1 MLILGL
7 SAYLWWDSQNYLD
20 IDEVSKYYI
29 TPFVVLL
36 ALGAIMTMVGF
47 LGCCGA
53 VRESR
58 CFLGLVIKLLIESLS
73 KC

>member
-1 MLILGL
+1 MGVVILGF

-20 IDEVSKYYI
+20 INEISKYYI
-29 TPFVVLL
+29 TPFVMLL
-36 ALGAIMTMVGF
+36 ILGAIMTVVGF

-58 CFLGLVIKLLIESLS
+58 CLLGLVRYN
-73 KC
+73 